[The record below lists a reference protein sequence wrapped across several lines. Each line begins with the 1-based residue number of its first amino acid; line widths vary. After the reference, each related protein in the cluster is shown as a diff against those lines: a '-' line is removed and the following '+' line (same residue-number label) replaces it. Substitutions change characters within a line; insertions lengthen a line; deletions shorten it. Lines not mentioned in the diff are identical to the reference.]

1 MLKNPWI
8 YPILYP
14 TPRCS
19 CKKVKVTMKA
29 HTALL
34 SLAIL
39 FALAGAEA
47 GASTSTV
54 AASARVKE
62 VSKAPPATLSAPD
75 LPTVRHRF
83 PVMDEKGLLL
93 TCIAPEIETNSDT
106 DVFKNCTLAPG
117 RTLDDV
123 MHTFV
128 SAIHAEQRRQAEER
142 AGSQK
147 DADVKSDQKTAEK

>member
-1 MLKNPWI
+1 
-8 YPILYP
+8 
-14 TPRCS
+14 
-19 CKKVKVTMKA
+19 MKA
-29 HTALL
+29 HAALL
-34 SLAIL
+34 SLAVL

-47 GASTSTV
+47 VASTSTMP
-54 AASARVKE
+54 ASARVNE

-75 LPTVRHRF
+75 LPTARHRF

-93 TCIAPEIETNSDT
+93 TCVAPEIETNSDT
-106 DVFKNCTLAPG
+106 DEFKNCTLAPG

-147 DADVKSDQKTAEK
+147 DAEVKSDQKASQK